1 MSVSMKGEVTMTP
14 LPPWMIEELERRR
27 EERDEQDRPVLHI
40 VDFPVGPRGEYDEEQ
55 QPVSREPIV
64 IEF

>member
-1 MSVSMKGEVTMTP
+1 MTP

-27 EERDEQDRPVLHI
+27 QERHEQERPVLHI
-40 VDFPVGPRGEYDEEQ
+40 VDFPIERPRDYDEEQ